1 MEKLTKTQ
9 DKVMTT
15 FIAIEIAILI
25 LFGCIILTQNL

>member
-9 DKVMTT
+9 HKVMNT

-25 LFGCIILTQNL
+25 LFACIILTKNL